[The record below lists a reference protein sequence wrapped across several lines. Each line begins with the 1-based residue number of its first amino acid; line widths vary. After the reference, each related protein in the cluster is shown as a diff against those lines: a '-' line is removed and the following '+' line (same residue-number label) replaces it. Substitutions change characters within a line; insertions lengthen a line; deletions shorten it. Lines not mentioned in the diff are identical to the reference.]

1 METMARRLHTTLIG
15 AEAGGAGAVGI
26 GQAEVALQVLLK
38 LHVCVL
44 EEGALR
50 CASHNKRV

>member
-1 METMARRLHTTLIG
+1 MARRLHTTLIG